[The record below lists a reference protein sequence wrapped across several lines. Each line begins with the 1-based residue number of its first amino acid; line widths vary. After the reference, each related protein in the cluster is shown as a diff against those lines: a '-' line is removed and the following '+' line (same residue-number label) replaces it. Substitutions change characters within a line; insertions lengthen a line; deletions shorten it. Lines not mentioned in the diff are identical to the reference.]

1 MKKHNSILFSLFIAG
16 SLLITSCKKDDVTNP
31 VVTLTGSDMTVSLQ
45 GTFNDP
51 GATAN
56 DNKDG
61 KLSPAVS
68 GNVNT
73 NLKGVYDLTYTA
85 TDAAGNSGSAVRRV
99 TVVND
104 ADGINGSYNVAGTQ
118 TSGGAGTYSYTQTIT
133 ASSTQNNRIIFGK
146 FGDYVGNSSVYA
158 DIVGSNVT
166 MPSQTAI
173 QVGNPPANRTFSGT
187 GSKGSNSITLNYTE
201 TTTGG
206 GGGFTE
212 IMTKQ

>member
-1 MKKHNSILFSLFIAG
+1 MNKKISILCSLIVTGA
-16 SLLITSCKKDDVTNP
+16 LVLTSCKKDDMTDP

-45 GTFNDP
+45 GTFTDP

-61 KLSPAVS
+61 KLSPSVS
-68 GNVNT
+68 GSVNT
-73 NLKGVYDLTYTA
+73 NSKGVYDLTYTA
-85 TDAAGNSGSAVRRV
+85 IDAAGNSGSVVRHV

-104 ADGINGSYNVAGTQ
+104 ADGLNGSYNVAGTQ
-118 TSGGAGTYSYTQTIT
+118 TSGGAGTYTYTQTIT

-146 FGDYVGNSSVYA
+146 FGDYVGNTGIYA
-158 DIVGSNVT
+158 DIVGSNVN

-173 QVGNPPANRTFSGT
+173 QVGNPAANRTFTGT

-212 IMTKQ
+212 IMSKQ